1 MKWRA
6 EPGAY
11 RCPPYTVIPSGAKW
25 IARKSR
31 IGDFPEHLGSFD
43 DHRAA
48 MEACAEHAEE
58 LQAEGWGGK

>member
-11 RCPPYTVIPSGAKW
+11 RCPPYTVTLNGSKW
-25 IARKSR
+25 MARLNR
-31 IGDFPEHLGSFD
+31 AANFPEHLGSFD

-58 LQAEGWGGK
+58 MAAEGWGGK